1 MNGVYFYAKGAPIG
15 DDELTEGLGTA
26 DQSTSSGG
34 KAIR

>member
-1 MNGVYFYAKGAPIG
+1 MGSIFMPQEPPIG

-26 DQSTSSGG
+26 DQSTNSGG